1 MDGHLTWYAAR
12 ASGLVAWGLVLA
24 SIVWGLLLATRV
36 LGRRPTPAWLLSLH
50 RYLGALAVAFVGVH
64 VGAILLDSYTSIG
77 VVNVLVPFTGS
88 WDPVAVA
95 WGIVGMYLLLAIEIT
110 SLMRD
115 RLSVRAWRNVHLLS
129 YFLFATA
136 TVHMVMAGTDVKSIF
151 TTSALVFIG
160 AMTVF
165 GTAALYLWRSEP
177 RDQAARRA
185 ARTRVR
191 DDDGAPAEHAR
202 ADEQERHDGE
212 RQLER
217 VARHA
222 DPQRHADPDGHEPCR
237 HRSPPGERRRRHA
250 GDEPARDEAHGE
262 RPQHADE
269 AGAVAPGVMGPA
281 SDRHEHQQH
290 REIGGGSRPHRNAS
304 LGHRRILPRLGSGA
318 DVGDAFG
325 PSECRRD
332 RHRGR

>member
-1 MDGHLTWYAAR
+1 MNGHLTWYAAR
-12 ASGLVAWGLVLA
+12 ASGLVAWGLVPA

-50 RYLGALAVAFVGVH
+50 RYLGALAVVFVGVH

-88 WDPVAVA
+88 WDPLALA

-136 TVHMVMAGTDVKSIF
+136 TVHMVMAGTDVKSLF

-185 ARTRVR
+185 ARTRVATTTAR
-191 DDDGAPAEHAR
+191 QPSMPAPTNRNATMVNDSLNAWP
-202 ADEQERHDGE
+202 AT
-212 RQLER
+212 
-217 VARHA
+217 
-222 DPQRHADPDGHEPCR
+222 PT
-237 HRSPPGERRRRHA
+237 RSAMPTPTVTSHA
-250 GDEPARDEAHGE
+250 GTDLLQA
-262 RPQHADE
+262 
-269 AGAVAPGVMGPA
+269 
-281 SDRHEHQQH
+281 
-290 REIGGGSRPHRNAS
+290 
-304 LGHRRILPRLGSGA
+304 SGA
-318 DVGDAFG
+318 DAMPVTSQPATRPTANGHSTPMKPA
-325 PSECRRD
+325 PSLPE
-332 RHRGR
+332 